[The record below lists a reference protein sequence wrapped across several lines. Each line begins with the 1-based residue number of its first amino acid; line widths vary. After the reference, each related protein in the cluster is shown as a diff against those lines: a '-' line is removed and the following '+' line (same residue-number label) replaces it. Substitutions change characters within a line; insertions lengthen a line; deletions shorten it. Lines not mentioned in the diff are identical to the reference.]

1 LSNKLQL
8 LLVFGAMSSEY
19 SVSCVSA
26 ASVLENL
33 NKEKY
38 DVKVLG
44 ITQEG
49 NWFLTDATPEQIRD
63 GSWEKLNN
71 TRAILSPSR
80 DASGLVVLKDFEIFF
95 VKIDVIFPVMHG
107 AFGED
112 GKIQGLFELSG
123 IPYVGCGVSASA
135 VCMDK
140 AITKTVMNEADI
152 KQARY
157 ITFFEK
163 DFNENKESLLQRFE
177 NELKYPYFIKPANT
191 GSSIGISK
199 VNNIN
204 EAINAIELALN
215 YDYKI
220 IAEENIIGSEIE
232 VAVLGNSNPIA
243 SICGEIAPERDFY
256 DFEAKYNDVNSK
268 LYIPARLD
276 EQTSQK
282 VRDTAIKCYTAAGC
296 TGLSR
301 VDFFV
306 NKDSGD
312 IIFNEINSLPGF
324 TSISMYPKLFEAS
337 GIPYS
342 KLLDAIIDLA
352 LEQ

>member
-1 LSNKLQL
+1 
-8 LLVFGAMSSEY
+8 MSSEY

-33 NKEKY
+33 DKEKY
-38 DVKVLG
+38 DINVLG

-49 NWFLTDATPEQIRD
+49 NWFLTNATPNQIRD

-71 TRAILSPSR
+71 TRAFLSPSR
-80 DASGLVVLKDFEIFF
+80 DAGGLMVLKDFEISFL
-95 VKIDVIFPVMHG
+95 KTDVIFPVMHG
-107 AFGED
+107 AYGED
-112 GKIQGLFELSG
+112 GKIQGLFELCG
-123 IPYVGCGVSASA
+123 IHYVGCGVSASA

-140 AITKTVMNEADI
+140 AITKTVMNDAGI
-152 KQARY
+152 RQASY

-163 DFNENKESLLQRFE
+163 DYNENKEALLQRFE

-199 VNNIN
+199 VNNLS
-204 EAINAIELALN
+204 EAVKAIELALN

-220 IAEENIIGSEIE
+220 IAEENITGSEIE
-232 VAVLGNSNPIA
+232 VAVLGNNNPIA
-243 SICGEIAPERDFY
+243 SPCGEIAPERDFY

-276 EQTSQK
+276 EEISQK
-282 VRDTAIKCYTAAGC
+282 VRETAVKCYTAAGC
-296 TGLSR
+296 SGLSR

-306 NKDSGD
+306 NKENGD

-324 TSISMYPKLFEAS
+324 TSISMYPKLFEAY

-342 KLLDAIIDLA
+342 QLLDKLIDLA